1 MLAIIVTVFGILTVD
16 HTEGKQILT
25 AKCPKWRDHYTDL
38 SLEGKAE
45 CKPCTLCKPGFR
57 QVTHCTK
64 VDDTHCEPCRRDTYS
79 SSNAKRCHPCKHC
92 RQGGK
97 SRRKCTNIE
106 KAQCECAKGKYYK
119 KGKCIPCTECL
130 PGTYVTSQCSLR
142 RNTQCKECPE
152 GKYYKKGKCIP
163 CTECLP
169 GTYVT
174 SQCSLRRD
182 TQCKECQEGTYT
194 TRTPN
199 ASHYC
204 LQCSDCRLGE
214 IIAHTC
220 NSTHDTVCGEC
231 RPGMFRQS
239 STYECAPCS
248 LCYPDV
254 NGSYSNAIIIDE
266 CRRRNPDQSRICMPS
281 VTTLPIYVSNSTDV
295 ETTVS
300 SIADMNVMKTHVRWR
315 FFEEDDEGLALFI
328 TACIVIVLACLVL
341 FILCVAFLHRNAVKC
356 GNICVKHQTT
366 KQHVPRNLLE
376 EYLVEQRSSQSC
388 YLTRSNSANLQC
400 TKTNSKQSRGTTMSL
415 ETGIL
420 HYFTEKEFY
429 PPVTWTIGAGSR
441 SVSLYS
447 EMFSV
452 STTGTL

>member
-231 RPGMFRQS
+231 RP
-239 STYECAPCS
+239 E
-248 LCYPDV
+248 
-254 NGSYSNAIIIDE
+254 
-266 CRRRNPDQSRICMPS
+266 
-281 VTTLPIYVSNSTDV
+281 DV